1 MIVETVGGF
10 IAYKGD
16 YIFAVNIA
24 KELAMLDVYL
34 LRRDLDIEGVEKGN
48 ETDGMVFGDT
58 HLYLIVP
65 ELPPILAIGWYMQMV
80 QHIPEAEKAMQRF
93 IQRIAETGRMGK
105 AHLN

>member
-34 LRRDLDIEGVEKGN
+34 LRRDLDIEGVEKG
-48 ETDGMVFGDT
+48 TRQTVW
-58 HLYLIVP
+58 YL
-65 ELPPILAIGWYMQMV
+65 E
-80 QHIPEAEKAMQRF
+80 IPTF
-93 IQRIAETGRMGK
+93 T
-105 AHLN
+105 